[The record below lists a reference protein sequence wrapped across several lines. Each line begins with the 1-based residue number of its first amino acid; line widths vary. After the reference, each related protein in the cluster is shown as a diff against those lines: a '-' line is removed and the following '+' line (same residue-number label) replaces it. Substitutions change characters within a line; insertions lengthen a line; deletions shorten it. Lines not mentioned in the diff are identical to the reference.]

1 MNFKRSWL
9 TLHDLSHEGGFAD
22 MAFDLFNSLFTL
34 GAQLTLVVG
43 AMLFIV
49 SIAQDFR
56 NMFSRHE

>member
-1 MNFKRSWL
+1 
-9 TLHDLSHEGGFAD
+9 
-22 MAFDLFNSLFTL
+22 MALDLFNSLFAL

-49 SIAQDFR
+49 SIGRDFR